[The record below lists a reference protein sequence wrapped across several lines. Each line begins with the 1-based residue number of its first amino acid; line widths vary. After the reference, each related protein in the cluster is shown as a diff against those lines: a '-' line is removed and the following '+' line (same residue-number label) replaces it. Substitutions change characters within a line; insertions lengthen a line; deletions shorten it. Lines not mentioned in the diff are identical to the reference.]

1 LSCCAK
7 TGKEVLLVADN
18 LQITNSII
26 EDAINQM
33 NPKQIQDLVKKCE
46 TAGAQSIDI
55 NSGPL
60 SKNPGKKM
68 AFLVET
74 VQSVTRLPLL
84 LDTSN
89 HKALEAGL
97 LASRNH
103 ASPPVI
109 NGFSL
114 EPKKLEYI
122 LPLAKKY
129 HTKIIGF
136 LLYPNS
142 HVPIGEADCIS
153 VTLELYQ
160 KFQDAGLDNE
170 QLIIDPVV
178 APVIWEDGIRH
189 NISILS
195 LMKKLPD
202 LLGFSV
208 QTIAGISNLTTGK
221 IPKDKKQLLEQSFL
235 PIIAS
240 SGLKMALLNVFHQPT
255 MQTARA
261 CDALL
266 TPGIFSWANL

>member
-1 LSCCAK
+1 MIRI
-7 TGKEVLLVADN
+7 ADN
-18 LQITNSII
+18 LQIINRII
-26 EDAINQM
+26 ETAINQSD
-33 NPKQIQDLVKKCE
+33 PGPIHELVKKCE
-46 TAGAQSIDI
+46 SAGAQAIDI

-60 SKNPGKKM
+60 SKNPEAKM
-68 AFLVET
+68 TFLVET

-89 HKALEAGL
+89 HRALEAGL

-103 ASPPVI
+103 PVPPVI

-114 EPKKLEYI
+114 EPSKLENI

-129 HTKIIGF
+129 HTKIIGY

-142 HVPIGEADCIS
+142 QVPTDETDCIS
-153 VTLELYQ
+153 VALELYQ
-160 KFQDAGLDNE
+160 KFQAAGLDNE

-178 APVIWEDGIRH
+178 APVIWENGIRH
-189 NISILS
+189 NISVLS
-195 LMKKLPD
+195 VIKNLPD
-202 LLGFSV
+202 LLGFPV

-240 SGLKMALLNVFHQPT
+240 SGLTMALLNVFHQQS
-255 MQTARA
+255 MQIARA

-266 TPGIFSWANL
+266 SPGVFSWASL